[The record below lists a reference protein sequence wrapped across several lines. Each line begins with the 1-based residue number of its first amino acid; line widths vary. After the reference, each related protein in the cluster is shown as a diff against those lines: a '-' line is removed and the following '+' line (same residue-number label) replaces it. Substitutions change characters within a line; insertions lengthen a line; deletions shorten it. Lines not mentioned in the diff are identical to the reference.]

1 MIGDVCFAQGSVIRG
16 LASRDVNVNRR
27 RAGLGLVE
35 NAENARR
42 PSASRFER
50 PTKTVFTGKR
60 PSRLVEGN
68 ELEVGQ
74 SEHFPARSGSRPTPG
89 PGSSR
94 GRSTMA
100 LETPPHVG
108 RRPGS
113 LRASDGASS
122 SGVKSA
128 SPEVSAA
135 ESMRAVAAR
144 LEKHTAALRSAMDQT
159 SRLDD
164 GSAATRAS
172 AEGAVAVAA
181 ARALDADAADAA
193 SSSSEE
199 DALDAAA
206 SQKETRLRSYRTA
219 DAHIKKAAAK
229 IAGHKKWYADRA
241 NAHKKATESCASAL
255 DELRLASMVLQRRH
269 DEDSVSSAGAA
280 RTTSRGASET
290 KKNDDN
296 VQNASSFVDS
306 AFFSAQSVVVD
317 ALVATAR
324 KLRVD
329 ADKIAARE
337 LEVQTRIAR
346 AERRRDDAVAEA
358 RAERVARETAPVKII
373 VKRVPPASFFAS
385 KKTFSS
391 SRPSSGETKSS
402 SSAKTKKE
410 EKRDP
415 LREAARAT
423 LSRNAESVATL
434 KKEKKKRDDDDAPKP
449 VDPNPELVDALRA
462 ATEARDD
469 LERRFRETQK
479 RLETQTRALEVSLGD
494 AAERAEASE
503 SRARSAAEEGARWRA
518 LYVAMRDDLHRGVGA
533 DEAEALRAS
542 LRRAEDAHRREL
554 TLLGAEHGNQCASLR
569 RALADTERERVSA
582 ASAVDASR
590 RAATRAEE
598 ALVAER
604 ESRREAEVLKR
615 RSDGELRRVSKR
627 CEALEADVES
637 LKKSLEE
644 TERASRDLRKA
655 IYEERDATREADLN
669 KTRDDASRDVDWR
682 VESLEG
688 KLLSALESAKRE
700 KTRADDAERA
710 LDDARRRAVEQ
721 QARMAEA
728 ARARKRPD
736 AE

>member
-1 MIGDVCFAQGSVIRG
+1 MIGDVCFAQWSVIRG

-74 SEHFPARSGSRPTPG
+74 SEHFPARSGSRPTPS

-94 GRSTMA
+94 GRSAMA

-128 SPEVSAA
+128 SSEVSAA

-144 LEKHTAALRSAMDQT
+144 LEKHTATLRSAMDQT

-164 GSAATRAS
+164 GSASGAS

-181 ARALDADAADAA
+181 ARALDADAA

-206 SQKETRLRSYRTA
+206 HETRLRSYRTA

-290 KKNDDN
+290 KNNDDN

-434 KKEKKKRDDDDAPKP
+434 KKEKKKRDDEKNDAPKP

-469 LERRFRETQK
+469 LERRLRETQK

>member
-1 MIGDVCFAQGSVIRG
+1 MLRG
-16 LASRDVNVNRR
+16 RFSRR
-27 RAGLGLVE
+27 E
-35 NAENARR
+35 
-42 PSASRFER
+42 
-50 PTKTVFTGKR
+50 TKTVF
-60 PSRLVEGN
+60 SREAPFAQKIVEGN
-68 ELEVGQ
+68 ELEVGH

-94 GRSTMA
+94 GRSAMA

-128 SPEVSAA
+128 SSEVSAA

-164 GSAATRAS
+164 GSASGAS
-172 AEGAVAVAA
+172 AKGAVAVAA
-181 ARALDADAADAA
+181 ARALDAA
-193 SSSSEE
+193 SSSSDD
-199 DALDAAA
+199 DAFDAAA
-206 SQKETRLRSYRTA
+206 HETRLRSYRTA
-219 DAHIKKAAAK
+219 DVHIKKAAAK

-241 NAHKKATESCASAL
+241 NSHKKATESCASAL
-255 DELRLASMVLQRRH
+255 EELKLASMVLQRRH
-269 DEDSVSSAGAA
+269 DEDSVSSAAAA
-280 RTTSRGASET
+280 RTRSRGASET
-290 KKNDDN
+290 TKNDDD
-296 VQNASSFVDS
+296 VQNAS
-306 AFFSAQSVVVD
+306 SVVVD

-337 LEVQTRIAR
+337 LEAQTRIAR

-373 VKRVPPASFFAS
+373 VKRVPPASFAPSFVKKTFS
-385 KKTFSS
+385 KKTFSKTS
-391 SRPSSGETKSS
+391 VPSVGETKSTKRNPA
-402 SSAKTKKE
+402 SAKDTME

-423 LSRNAESVATL
+423 LSRNAASVATM
-434 KKEKKKRDDDDAPKP
+434 KRRDEEKKKRDDDDDDKKPKP
-449 VDPNPELVDALRA
+449 VDPNPSLVDALRA

-469 LERRFRETQK
+469 LERRLRETQK

-494 AAERAEASE
+494 AAERAETSE
-503 SRARSAAEEGARWRA
+503 SNARLAAEEGARWRA
-518 LYVAMRDDLHRGVGA
+518 LYVAQRDDLHRGVGA
-533 DEAEALRAS
+533 DEAEALRCS

-554 TLLGAEHGNQCASLR
+554 SLLGAEHGNQCASLR
-569 RALADTERERVSA
+569 RALADTERERVSF

-590 RAATRAEE
+590 RAATKAEE
-598 ALVAER
+598 ALAAEK
-604 ESRREAEVLKR
+604 ELRRECEVLKR
-615 RSDGELRRVSKR
+615 RSDVELRRVSKR
-627 CEALEADVES
+627 CEALEADVGS
-637 LKKSLEE
+637 LKKALEE
-644 TERASRDLRKA
+644 TERASRDLLKA
-655 IYEERDATREADLN
+655 ETDARLRATREADLK
-669 KTRDDASRDVDWR
+669 KTRDEASRDVEWR
-682 VESLEG
+682 VESLEV
-688 KLLSALESAKRE
+688 KLSSALESAKRE

-728 ARARKRPD
+728 ARARKGPD

>member
-1 MIGDVCFAQGSVIRG
+1 MIGDVCFAQWSVIRG

-94 GRSTMA
+94 GRSAMA

-128 SPEVSAA
+128 SSEVSAA

-164 GSAATRAS
+164 GSASGAS

-206 SQKETRLRSYRTA
+206 HETRLRSYRTA

-255 DELRLASMVLQRRH
+255 DELRLASMVLQRRQH
-269 DEDSVSSAGAA
+269 
-280 RTTSRGASET
+280 
-290 KKNDDN
+290 
-296 VQNASSFVDS
+296 
-306 AFFSAQSVVVD
+306 
-317 ALVATAR
+317 
-324 KLRVD
+324 
-329 ADKIAARE
+329 
-337 LEVQTRIAR
+337 
-346 AERRRDDAVAEA
+346 
-358 RAERVARETAPVKII
+358 
-373 VKRVPPASFFAS
+373 PA
-385 KKTFSS
+385 
-391 SRPSSGETKSS
+391 
-402 SSAKTKKE
+402 
-410 EKRDP
+410 
-415 LREAARAT
+415 
-423 LSRNAESVATL
+423 
-434 KKEKKKRDDDDAPKP
+434 
-449 VDPNPELVDALRA
+449 
-462 ATEARDD
+462 
-469 LERRFRETQK
+469 
-479 RLETQTRALEVSLGD
+479 
-494 AAERAEASE
+494 
-503 SRARSAAEEGARWRA
+503 
-518 LYVAMRDDLHRGVGA
+518 
-533 DEAEALRAS
+533 
-542 LRRAEDAHRREL
+542 
-554 TLLGAEHGNQCASLR
+554 
-569 RALADTERERVSA
+569 
-582 ASAVDASR
+582 
-590 RAATRAEE
+590 
-598 ALVAER
+598 
-604 ESRREAEVLKR
+604 
-615 RSDGELRRVSKR
+615 
-627 CEALEADVES
+627 
-637 LKKSLEE
+637 
-644 TERASRDLRKA
+644 
-655 IYEERDATREADLN
+655 
-669 KTRDDASRDVDWR
+669 
-682 VESLEG
+682 
-688 KLLSALESAKRE
+688 
-700 KTRADDAERA
+700 
-710 LDDARRRAVEQ
+710 ARRR
-721 QARMAEA
+721 RKKPTTTFRKKTLHPSSTMDLFFPR
-728 ARARKRPD
+728 RASWWTRWWRPRESC
-736 AE
+736 A

>member
-128 SPEVSAA
+128 SSEVSAA

-193 SSSSEE
+193 SSEE

>member
-1 MIGDVCFAQGSVIRG
+1 
-16 LASRDVNVNRR
+16 
-27 RAGLGLVE
+27 
-35 NAENARR
+35 
-42 PSASRFER
+42 
-50 PTKTVFTGKR
+50 
-60 PSRLVEGN
+60 
-68 ELEVGQ
+68 
-74 SEHFPARSGSRPTPG
+74 
-89 PGSSR
+89 
-94 GRSTMA
+94 MA

-128 SPEVSAA
+128 SSEVSAA

-164 GSAATRAS
+164 GSASGAS

-206 SQKETRLRSYRTA
+206 HETRLRSYRTA

-644 TERASRDLRKA
+644 TECASRDLRKA

>member
-128 SPEVSAA
+128 SSEVSAA

-193 SSSSEE
+193 SSEE

-229 IAGHKKWYADRA
+229 IAGHRKWYADRA